1 MNALLSAVNLSK
13 HYDDGFRGLHRLNL
27 TVESGEMLFL
37 LGANG
42 AGKTTTIN
50 LFLDFLRPSDGGAF
64 VDGIEVAAEPLRA
77 KAKLAYLPETVALY
91 ESLSAESNV
100 RYFAGLAGNRHI
112 ARSAIVDALIRT
124 GLSVPDVS
132 RRVAVFSKGMR
143 QKLGIAI
150 ALLTHA
156 KNLILDE
163 PTSGLDP
170 VSANGLMLLLR
181 ELRDEG
187 AAILLSTHDVFR
199 AKGSADRV
207 AIMRRG
213 EVLAQLSREEVERTD
228 LEALYMSLMA
238 SEGVLQ

>member
-1 MNALLSAVNLSK
+1 MLSAVNLSK
-13 HYDDGFRGLHRLNL
+13 HYDDGFRALHRLNL
-27 TVESGEMLFL
+27 TVASGEMMFL

-50 LFLDFLRPSDGGAF
+50 LFLDFLRPSEGAAF

-77 KAKLAYLPETVALY
+77 KAKVAYLPETVALY
-91 ESLSAESNV
+91 ESLSAECNV
-100 RYFAGLAGNRHI
+100 RYFAGLAGIRHI
-112 ARSAIVDALIRT
+112 EKRAIIEVLTRT
-124 GLSVPDVS
+124 GLSATDAS
-132 RRVAVFSKGMR
+132 RRVAMFSKGMR

-150 ALLTHA
+150 ALLTRA
-156 KNLILDE
+156 RNLILDE

-170 VSANGLMLLLR
+170 ISANGLMLLLR

-187 AAILLSTHDVFR
+187 TAILLSTHDVFR

-228 LEALYMSLMA
+228 LEALYVALMA
-238 SEGVLQ
+238 PEDKP